1 MFLLLMNSNDILKGL
16 IVDRYFLLAYDYWI
30 DSRGGLSI
38 FSAVVVVFID
48 GDDCLILLVDVN
60 KNDGVL
66 LLLLRLVYDL
76 IDVNK
81 LLLLLFLLISFV
93 VISYLY

>member
-16 IVDRYFLLAYDYWI
+16 MVDRYFLLVYDYWI

-38 FSAVVVVFID
+38 FSVVVVVFID

-60 KNDGVL
+60 RNDGVL

-81 LLLLLFLLISFV
+81 LLLLLFLLIIFV

>member
-16 IVDRYFLLAYDYWI
+16 IVVVRYFLLNDYWI

-38 FSAVVVVFID
+38 FSAVV
-48 GDDCLILLVDVN
+48 DDICCLILLVDVN

-81 LLLLLFLLISFV
+81 LFMLLFLLISFV
-93 VISYLY
+93 VISYFY